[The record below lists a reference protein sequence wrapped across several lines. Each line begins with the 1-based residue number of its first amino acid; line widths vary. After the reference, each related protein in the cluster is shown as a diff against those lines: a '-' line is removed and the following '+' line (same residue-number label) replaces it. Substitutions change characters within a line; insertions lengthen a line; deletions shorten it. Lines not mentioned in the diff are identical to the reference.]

1 MELQQFVGWLGTD
14 KGIDYHIGA
23 YDILRFKGRVCV
35 PKGPLFRR
43 QILKEGHH
51 SRLSIHLGMTKMYKD
66 LKESFWWNGM
76 TTDVTDFVAQC
87 LHLSR
92 STKGHDLVW
101 VIVDRL
107 TKCAHFLPMN
117 QKWSMDKLAEL
128 YVREVVRLHGVPESI
143 VSDRV

>member
-87 LHLSR
+87 LVCQKAKIEHQRPGGTLQ
-92 STKGHDLVW
+92 
-101 VIVDRL
+101 RL
-107 TKCAHFLPMN
+107 DVP
-117 QKWSMDKLAEL
+117 KWKWDNISMD
-128 YVREVVRLHGVPESI
+128 VVSI
-143 VSDRV
+143 YRDRQRVMI